1 MRCGRLRSV
10 VMEVTMSPEA
20 WKQLSRVLDFIMAQ
34 PISPGATGV
43 SGEPEKPKKKP
54 KKAEVEKPQ
63 AEQLRM
69 F

>member
-1 MRCGRLRSV
+1 
-10 VMEVTMSPEA
+10 MSNEQWNQA
-20 WKQLSRVLDFIMAQ
+20 SHVLDYILAQ
-34 PISPGATGV
+34 LTGKQIRESPGATGV